1 LRPEAAGQ
9 EALLESSGSSDGPS
23 RPHFWNP
30 RVSWRLAGVAAVVL
44 AGLIAVQL
52 APGWIERAGNW
63 VHSAQAAPIAAGR
76 PAFAVVDY
84 GFSIKFP
91 AVPARTDGDADA
103 GDGTVPMV
111 TYQSGP
117 DTAGYRATALD
128 LPCTPASSDM
138 KARLK
143 ASLDSSVTSAATS
156 SGSTVS
162 GLVSRPLSVAGH
174 QGLQYSY
181 ALVKGKRPV
190 HVTVAAFF
198 DGPRF
203 FVLMSTNPPADAWD
217 TFLGSFQILSEPG
230 TVQECAPFSG
240 DS

>member
-1 LRPEAAGQ
+1 
-9 EALLESSGSSDGPS
+9 
-23 RPHFWNP
+23 
-30 RVSWRLAGVAAVVL
+30 LAGVAAVVL
-44 AGLIAVQL
+44 AGLLAVQL

-63 VHSAQAAPIAAGR
+63 AHSVHAAPIAAGR
-76 PAFAVVDY
+76 SPFAVVDY

-91 AVPARTDGDADA
+91 ADPVRTDGEADA
-103 GDGTVPMV
+103 GDGRVPMV

-117 DTAGYRATALD
+117 DTAGYRASALD
-128 LPCTPASSDM
+128 LPCTPSSSDM
-138 KARLK
+138 NARLK
-143 ASLDSSVTSAATS
+143 ASLDSSVTAAVTS

-162 GLVSRPLSVAGH
+162 GLVSQPLSVAGH

-181 ALVKGKRPV
+181 ALVKGKQQV

-203 FVLMSTNPPADAWD
+203 FVLMATNTPAGSWD
-217 TFLGSFQILSEPG
+217 TFLGSFQIFSEPG
-230 TVQECAPFSG
+230 ALPECAPFSG